1 MKIAAF
7 IEQTKGNSYR
17 AFSTS
22 PAEVEADGT
31 TREQAIDRLRETLQ
45 QRLAQLEVV
54 EVDVAAKVEPHPWLT
69 IAGSWKD
76 RPGMDEFEQAV
87 RDYRRQVDEDESRP

>member
-7 IEQTKGNSYR
+7 IERTSGNGYR

-22 PAEVEADGT
+22 PADVEADGT
-31 TREQAIDRLRETLQ
+31 TREQAVERLRATLQ

-54 EVDVAAKVEPHPWLT
+54 EVDVTARVEPHPWLA

-76 RPGMDEFEQAV
+76 RPGIDEFEQAV